1 MEKTYFI
8 TKEQYQ
14 AVKAAWTTRY
24 NHTAW
29 EIVIYNILRSKPIRN
44 GFVERGRNIQGDS
57 PWYAFKLALQGAR
70 QACNT
75 TNPWGK
81 DRGNEKYA
89 ATVKRGDD
97 HIAETKAAFRK
108 TFGIDMPEGIMDLL
122 KDE

>member
-70 QACNT
+70 QACST
-75 TNPWGK
+75 KNPWEK
-81 DRGNEKYA
+81 DRGTRNHFAVIHADERIA
-89 ATVKRGDD
+89 ASQT
-97 HIAETKAAFRK
+97 AFRN